1 MLKKVLMTSAAI
13 VVLAAAPALSQQK
26 SPNSQPSSPQASEQQ
41 KSEQQQKAAGSSGQT
56 GATQPSASSSQ
67 QPSGPASASTANQ
80 PANNAANPSQP
91 GVRTVTDASLR
102 LDFYAVTATD
112 IRASDLIG
120 MDVYNLENEAVGEVE
135 DLVLDNGKNIKGIVI
150 SVGGFL
156 GLGERNVAV
165 QPGSV
170 LIRRQGDAERAVI
183 NTTKETLKNAPEF
196 KFEARNRSGSQT
208 TGASQSE
215 NSNPAPAP
223 KPANK

>member
-13 VVLAAAPALSQQK
+13 VVLAAVPALSQQK
-26 SPNSQPSSPQASEQQ
+26 SPNSQASPPQQTSE
-41 KSEQQQKAAGSSGQT
+41 QQKAAGSSSQT
-56 GATQPSASSSQ
+56 GAAQPSTSSQ
-67 QPSGPASASTANQ
+67 QPGGPASASTGS
-80 PANNAANPSQP
+80 PANNAANSSQP

-120 MDVYNLENEAVGEVE
+120 MDVYNLNNEAVGEVE
-135 DLVLDNGKNIKGIVI
+135 DLVLDNGKNVKGIVI

-208 TGASQSE
+208 TGTSQSE
-215 NSNPAPAP
+215 NRNSTPSP
-223 KPANK
+223 KPADK

>member
-1 MLKKVLMTSAAI
+1 MLKKVLTTSAAI

-26 SPNSQPSSPQASEQQ
+26 SPNAQPTSPQPQQ
-41 KSEQQQKAAGSSGQT
+41 TEQQKAAGSSSQT
-56 GATQPSASSSQ
+56 GTTQPSTASQ
-67 QPSGPASASTANQ
+67 QPSGPASASTSSP
-80 PANNAANPSQP
+80 PANNSANSGQP
-91 GVRTVTDASLR
+91 GLRTVTDASLR

-120 MDVYNLENEAVGEVE
+120 MDVYNLNNEEVGEVQ
-135 DLVLDNGKNIKGIVI
+135 DLVLDNGKNIKAIVI

-208 TGASQSE
+208 TGTSQPE
-215 NSNPAPAP
+215 NRNPAPAP